1 MQSQRARQ
9 FNSCTR
15 HRRTLR
21 RFARSVTL
29 LRAPGSAKHLFKEN
43 ESMAIQH
50 RNYLAEPFMDELA
63 KRINQSINQS
73 SIVSTLAGKK
83 EGDENK
89 N

>member
-1 MQSQRARQ
+1 
-9 FNSCTR
+9 
-15 HRRTLR
+15 
-21 RFARSVTL
+21 
-29 LRAPGSAKHLFKEN
+29 
-43 ESMAIQH
+43 MAIQH